1 MKDLIKFLF
10 QKGQH
15 HPRRGSR
22 NFSREGYNLKKNH
35 VFSLYKCV
43 YKHKSNTIYKM
54 YSCFSFFP
62 SVFYLKGCNLNT
74 PASSKF
80 ADAFYLFEIFGY
92 DLQMSGCSFLSN
104 ISLHS
109 CYPAIQYIN
118 SMALFHSLFLLFKN
132 PPPPP
137 PPPPPLPPPPPHT
150 NTPHPPNSSQK
161 PITKQKKKKKTKK
174 HDPHSIQ
181 IKIHRVYMV
190 RR

>member
-43 YKHKSNTIYKM
+43 YKHKSNAIYKM

-109 CYPAIQYIN
+109 CYPDIQYIN

-132 PPPPP
+132 PPL
-137 PPPPPLPPPPPHT
+137 PLLNSLMILIPFKSKFT
-150 NTPHPPNSSQK
+150 EYTWFVDKPNVYTYK
-161 PITKQKKKKKTKK
+161 
-174 HDPHSIQ
+174 
-181 IKIHRVYMV
+181 IKIEIVYY
-190 RR
+190 